1 MSIIAW
7 KVCVLAVILVPLSRI
22 RTEYKEIL
30 RISPCSVQMQKNE
43 DQNNPECGHSLRS
56 AWDKNL
62 FRVNNCTFIVRN
74 KNTRSIGWVKSSST
88 NASQKCQGSRFG
100 VVVQKQPRRCPIKK
114 GVLKNL
120 SKFTGKHLACNFIKK
135 ATPTQVF
142 SCEFWEVFKNTF
154 FTKHLRETAGCFWL

>member
-1 MSIIAW
+1 
-7 KVCVLAVILVPLSRI
+7 
-22 RTEYKEIL
+22 
-30 RISPCSVQMQKNE
+30 MQENE
-43 DQNNPECGHSLRS
+43 DQNNPEYGHFLLS

-88 NASQKCQGSRFG
+88 NASQQCQGCRFG

-135 ATPTQVF
+135 RLRHKFFPVKIFLRNFQDNLFYRTPPGD
-142 SCEFWEVFKNTF
+142 C
-154 FTKHLRETAGCFWL
+154 WLLLALNLFNKLILCS